1 MLANEMILTV
11 QPLTPQAFAP
21 FGQVLDWREGD
32 HPRRNF
38 HAQLFSNRGNAKPNL
53 RVQRTQ
59 PTMLP
64 FSTAQVE
71 RHPHSSQAFAPLSGG
86 SFYVVVF
93 PTTLDGGPK
102 LEGGRA
108 FKARGDQAINYSPGT
123 WHLGFMAA
131 DAPGTFLMLRWE
143 DGTPADEEVL
153 MLDARITIAEP

>member
-1 MLANEMILTV
+1 MLLIV
-11 QPLTPQAFAP
+11 QPLTTEAFAP
-21 FGQVLDWREGD
+21 FGQVLSWAEGD

-38 HAQLFSNRGNAKPNL
+38 HANLFSDRGGAKPNL

-59 PTMLP
+59 ATTLP
-64 FSTAQVE
+64 FHTAQVE
-71 RHPHSSQAFAPLSGG
+71 RHPHSSQTFAPLSGG

-93 PTTLDGGPK
+93 PTALDGGPK

-108 FKARGDQAINYSPGT
+108 FKASGTQAVNYNAGT
-123 WHLGFMAA
+123 WHMGFMAA

-153 MLDARITIAEP
+153 MIDTRITVAEP